1 MNKQLING
9 KFISCDA
16 SFEKLLQML
25 QDSDMQWFAYACE
38 TLSRRTDDESFN
50 ALQAYLVGP
59 DKYKR
64 LRVLYTIF
72 NHPCSYKVIGELE
85 NALTSSEVVFVN
97 AALSVIIKK
106 NLHVS
111 DEKLLAVFEKNIRKL
126 SSYEIQALNHIRN
139 SYENMQKLIALLE
152 TKYIKN
158 GPKAALAEIM
168 YFISSPEQFEMLFPL
183 FANDEFGKVRLI
195 ACKLAIKHG
204 HLNLLDGFLN
214 DIDGHVRK
222 QARIAKEK

>member
-111 DEKLLAVFEKNIRKL
+111 DEKLLAVFEKNIR
-126 SSYEIQALNHIRN
+126 N